1 MDLVLILA
9 RELASNL
16 ATATF
21 VVDPEGTLIFYNEAA
36 EGLLGESYADTGEL
50 LLGEWGSKWSPEDMV
65 TGERIPVEGLPL
77 SVALA
82 EHRPSH
88 LAMSIRGSDDVR
100 RKIAVTAFPLFS
112 REDESVGAVAI
123 FWEHSE

>member
-21 VVDPEGTLIFYNEAA
+21 VVDPQGTLIFYNEAA
-36 EGLLGESYADTGEL
+36 EGLLGEKYADAGELPIEEWGTLWSPEGLDTGE
-50 LLGEWGSKWSPEDMV
+50 K
-65 TGERIPVEGLPL
+65 IPVEDLPI
-77 SVALA
+77 SIALA
-82 EHRPSH
+82 ERRPSH
-88 LAMSIRGSDDVR
+88 MGMWIVGSDGIR

-112 REDESVGAVAI
+112 REEESVGAVAI
-123 FWEHSE
+123 FWEHRE

>member
-21 VVDPEGTLIFYNEAA
+21 VVDPQGTLIYYNEAA
-36 EGLLGESYADTGEL
+36 EGLLGEKYADAGEL
-50 LLGEWGSKWSPEDMV
+50 AIEEWGTIWSPEDLD
-65 TGERIPVEGLPL
+65 TGEKIPVEDLPL

-82 EHRPSH
+82 ENRPSH
-88 LAMSIRGSDDVR
+88 KGMWIVGSDDVR
-100 RKIAVTAFPLFS
+100 RQIAVTAFPLFS

-123 FWEHSE
+123 FWENRE